1 MIGGRALL
9 IAFYVSQRGAYS
21 ADAIRTVTLDGMQA
35 RRLLV
40 LFSGAVL
47 ALAGCGAFDAT
58 DLGPHDLDEDQA
70 RSAVSSLGVEIPDGL
85 TFVAGVG
92 YPPGFVGSTSYY
104 MRFDAHSSAAA
115 VVAAL
120 NEKGGLGK
128 AHNIDCTSPLL
139 ASPSLQKI
147 GLQCAGVER
156 VSVTRNDNMPAG
168 ERVSMGAEAI
178 AVVDYGSTA
187 QLYVIAEGT

>member
-1 MIGGRALL
+1 MAL
-9 IAFYVSQRGAYS
+9 S
-21 ADAIRTVTLDGMQA
+21 
-35 RRLLV
+35 
-40 LFSGAVL
+40 
-47 ALAGCGAFDAT
+47 GCGAFDST

-70 RSAVSSLGVEIPDGL
+70 RSALSSLGVEIPDGL

-104 MRFDAHSSAAA
+104 MRFDAHSAASA

-120 NEKGGLGK
+120 NEKSGLGR
-128 AHNIDCTSPLL
+128 AHDIDCASPLL

-147 GLQCAGVER
+147 GLRCDGVQR
-156 VSVTRNDNMPAG
+156 VSVTRNDKMPAG
-168 ERVSMGAEAI
+168 DSVAMGAEAI
-178 AVVDYGSTA
+178 DVVDYGLTA